1 MFGAYPCSHFIL
13 HFDHRFYLAPKFLPS
28 PSNGERPRISLEE
41 RHLRLSV
48 ALDGVRR
55 RPSRTSR
62 DRARLLVLARSPTD
76 ASVLPHVLRITP
88 EGPLRARPG

>member
-1 MFGAYPCSHFIL
+1 MFGAYPCNHFIL
-13 HFDHRFYLAPKFLPS
+13 HFDHRFYSPPRFPPS
-28 PSNGERPRISLEE
+28 PSNRERPRISLKE

-48 ALDGVRR
+48 AFDGVSR

-62 DRARLLVLARSPTD
+62 DRARLLVMTRSATD
-76 ASVLPHVLRITP
+76 ASVLPYILRITP